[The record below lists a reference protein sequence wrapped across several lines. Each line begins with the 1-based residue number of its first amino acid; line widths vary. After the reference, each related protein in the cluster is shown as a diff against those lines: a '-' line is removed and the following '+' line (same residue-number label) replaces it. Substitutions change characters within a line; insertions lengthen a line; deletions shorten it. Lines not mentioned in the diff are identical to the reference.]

1 MKAIFLFICIS
12 FFWNPSIT
20 EIRKMYVTAATSES
34 VAKDMAQK
42 LSGVTKDDDKTL
54 VAYKGASII
63 ILAKSE
69 KKISD
74 KTKKFK
80 EGAALLEFAI
90 KTEPNVIETR
100 MIRLSIQENLPAIVN
115 YRGNK
120 KEDKKFIIDH
130 YKEQTS
136 AMKTYIAG
144 FITHS
149 KSFSETE
156 KKMIE

>member
-1 MKAIFLFICIS
+1 MKTTFLFFCL
-12 FFWNPSIT
+12 FLLANPSIS
-20 EIRKMYVTAATSES
+20 EIRKLYITAATTDS
-34 VAKDMAQK
+34 VAKDMATK
-42 LSGVTKDDDKTL
+42 LAGVTKDDDKTL

-74 KTKKFK
+74 KSKKFK
-80 EGAALLEFAI
+80 EGAVLLEYAI
-90 KTEPNVIETR
+90 ASEPNAIEMR
-100 MIRLSIQENLPAIVN
+100 MIRLSIQENLPLIVN

-130 YKEQTS
+130 YKEQTL
-136 AMKTYIAG
+136 AMKNYIGG

-149 KSFSETE
+149 KSFTKTE
-156 KKMIE
+156 KKMVD